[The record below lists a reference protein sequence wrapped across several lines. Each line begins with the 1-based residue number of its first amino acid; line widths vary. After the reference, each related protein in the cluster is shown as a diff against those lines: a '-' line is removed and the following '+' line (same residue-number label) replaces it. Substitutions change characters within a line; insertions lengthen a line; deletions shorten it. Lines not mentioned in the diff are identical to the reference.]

1 MKTLP
6 LFLALCFFACASQI
20 ATANVPVN
28 SSLITAD
35 TSVIPQRFRVLI
47 PSLEKYRGEWPLEF
61 LIAWIKKE
69 SDGSIASHT
78 SLDERGYFQLHPD
91 ESKTL
96 KIDHE
101 RLSTDRDYSIYAG
114 VKLVDLRGASAAKY
128 AKILGIDASG
138 EVYLGLT
145 KLMHWL
151 PYGVDNI
158 VEVMKKKEFAP
169 DSWDAF
175 KAFCEENKDEIQ
187 AGINRKGKWPLER
200 GIKNADDV
208 LSYARSINATP

>member
-1 MKTLP
+1 MKTLQS
-6 LFLALCFFACASQI
+6 FLTVCFFACASNI
-20 ATANVPVN
+20 AYANVPAN
-28 SSLITAD
+28 HSLITAD
-35 TSVIPQRFRVLI
+35 TSNIPQRFRVLI

-91 ESKTL
+91 ESKAL
-96 KIDHE
+96 KVDHE

-128 AKILGIDASG
+128 AKMLGIDASG

-151 PYGVDNI
+151 PYGVENI

-169 DSWDAF
+169 DSWDSF

-187 AGINRKGKWPLER
+187 AGINRKGKWQLER

-208 LSYARSINATP
+208 LSYARSINVTP